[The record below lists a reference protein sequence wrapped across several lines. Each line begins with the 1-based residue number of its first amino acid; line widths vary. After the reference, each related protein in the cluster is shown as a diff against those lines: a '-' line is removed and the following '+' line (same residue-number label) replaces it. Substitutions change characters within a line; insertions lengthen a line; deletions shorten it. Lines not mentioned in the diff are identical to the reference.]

1 MSIRPVQ
8 SQPDRSLSSLRQ
20 TTGRSGRRLEEQSR
34 AEGDRWRKDG
44 GNVRQ
49 RETLGPWT
57 RSEQVTSEGCS
68 TGSCCWNNIQSEN
81 FYLHLTR
88 LILALSV
95 MVFIHQYS
103 AQLMNKLVKEKGTS
117 AGRHGKDLL
126 RALMFPFTFLLPFL
140 TLFSRTV
147 TPRAGY
153 IMM

>member
-1 MSIRPVQ
+1 
-8 SQPDRSLSSLRQ
+8 
-20 TTGRSGRRLEEQSR
+20 
-34 AEGDRWRKDG
+34 
-44 GNVRQ
+44 
-49 RETLGPWT
+49 
-57 RSEQVTSEGCS
+57 
-68 TGSCCWNNIQSEN
+68 
-81 FYLHLTR
+81 
-88 LILALSV
+88 